1 MFKYKPRQPM
11 QVLLR
16 LLDYEIK
23 NDVHAEVLEVL
34 GRGIKAASTRIDR
47 AAKSAPDE
55 YEDAVTDTEV
65 EVIEGLLGT
74 AYVVCQTRITAI
86 AQAAL
91 RCRTWLVAD
100 GLAFTAFGD
109 RDHEVRGIGPRFDAQ
124 SSKVELLWALANYF
138 KHRDEWSP
146 ASWTNPQGPERHTVP
161 VILSAGLESSSNGNL
176 RSGAEALGSQDYA
189 GISVLQ
195 MVVREWADQVRE
207 EIRKTAGL

>member
-1 MFKYKPRQPM
+1 
-11 QVLLR
+11 V
-16 LLDYEIK
+16 D
-23 NDVHAEVLEVL
+23 VL

-47 AAKSAPDE
+47 AAESGPDE
-55 YEDAVTDTEV
+55 YEDAVTDTEI

-91 RCRTWLVAD
+91 CCRTRLVAD
-100 GLAFTAFGD
+100 GLAFAAFGD
-109 RDHEVRGIGPRFDAQ
+109 RDHEVRRIGPRFDSQ

-138 KHRDEWSP
+138 KHRDEWSS

-161 VILSAGLESSSNGNL
+161 VILSAGLESGSNGNL
-176 RSGAEALGSQDYA
+176 RSGAKALGSRDYA